1 VVELHLWL
9 ALVLLAT
16 LVAGVV
22 RILRGPTPADRML
35 AAQLMA
41 TTAVAVLL
49 LLAKGL
55 GVRALG
61 DVALVFALLAALAAV
76 ALVQRGWPAPRPDS
90 GRVSPQTEDRP

>member
-1 VVELHLWL
+1 MAELHLWL

-49 LLAKGL
+49 LLSKGL

-61 DVALVFALLAALAAV
+61 DVALVFALLAALTAV
-76 ALVQRGWPAPRPDS
+76 ALVRRGWPAPE
-90 GRVSPQTEDRP
+90 GVSPPPGDRP

>member
-1 VVELHLWL
+1 MADLHLWL

-49 LLAKGL
+49 LLSKGM

-76 ALVQRGWPAPRPDS
+76 ALVRRGWPAPE
-90 GRVSPQTEDRP
+90 GVSSPPEDRP

>member
-1 VVELHLWL
+1 MAELHLWV
-9 ALVLLAT
+9 ALVLLGT
-16 LVAGVV
+16 LVAGIV

-49 LLAKGL
+49 LLSKGL
-55 GVRALG
+55 GLPALV

-76 ALVQRGWPAPRPDS
+76 ALVRRGWPGPGAAPGE
-90 GRVSPQTEDRP
+90 GRGAP

>member
-1 VVELHLWL
+1 MAELHLWL

-16 LVAGVV
+16 LVAGIV

-49 LLAKGL
+49 LLSKGL
-55 GVRALG
+55 GLPALE

-76 ALVQRGWPAPRPDS
+76 ALVRRGWPGPAAAPQEGEGAP
-90 GRVSPQTEDRP
+90 